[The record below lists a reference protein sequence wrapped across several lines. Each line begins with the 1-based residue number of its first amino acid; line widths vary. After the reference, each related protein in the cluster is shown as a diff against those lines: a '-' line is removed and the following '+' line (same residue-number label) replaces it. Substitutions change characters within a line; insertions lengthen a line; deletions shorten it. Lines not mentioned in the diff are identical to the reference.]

1 VARKREPPQSGV
13 RRVTIRM
20 PPDLHAALLRRRE
33 ESGES
38 LNDML
43 VEATARLLGLPIPA
57 IQKGIPGRKP
67 GRGAK
72 GRGASR

>member
-1 VARKREPPQSGV
+1 
-13 RRVTIRM
+13 M

-38 LNDML
+38 VNDLL
-43 VEATARLLGLPIPA
+43 VEATARLLGLPVPE

-67 GRGAK
+67 RRGAK
-72 GRGASR
+72 GRRSSK